1 MPNLS
6 EILRRAILPSD
17 YDMGTG
23 LDEEERRLIEELR
36 AQGVYVP
43 QERKVSP
50 FGYGS
55 GTQRKQNLANIRGAI
70 QPEQQRRMSEL
81 MVQRGR
87 GARDAAAKELRQRQ
101 RRGTVSQQR
110 TADRVSAMG
119 GPERQRL
126 AIEKFNRAE
135 DFKRQLIEKN
145 MTRRVSE
152 EETRQRLGGLPTT
165 TPEQRF
171 RESTAFGESPMISK
185 EDFVA
190 GATPQMTDTQRAE
203 LAVLQRDITPAL
215 TQLET
220 LKQSQQK
227 TTTGA
232 IDVETKRR
240 ADDLAKQV
248 HALLPRDY
256 AQKIVDKQTLGLDLE
271 NLLNTHRLAVSR
283 RLGEGLMQAEADASL
298 AAKKQE
304 IMAIES
310 LESWLVNTAEGREFL
325 RLGGPQREEQRLKL
339 GQLKGYLIQSEA
351 RKTEAEKRV
360 TPFTGDEWLRDQLSN
375 PGGRGTG
382 WNPNRPTLNWPGT
395 NAIPV
400 NPQP

>member
-70 QPEQQRRMSEL
+70 QPEQQRRMQEL

-101 RRGTVSQQR
+101 RRGTISQQR

-145 MTRRVSE
+145 MARRVSE
-152 EETRQRLGGLPTT
+152 EEARQRLGGLPTT
-165 TPEQRF
+165 SPQQRF
-171 RESTAFGESPMISK
+171 ADQTGGSMMYRSEA
-185 EDFVA
+185 DYVA
-190 GATPQMTDTQRAE
+190 DAPSQITPQERAE

-215 TQLET
+215 TQLEA

-232 IDVETKRR
+232 IDVREKER